1 MKFRRAILILTM
13 TAPLF
18 AYAEG
23 GVLGFIKKVGTRI
36 DSMTIRGVDRRYIEM
51 PEKPWQVILQGNVNQ
66 SILKMDAL
74 VDASRL
80 NLLAKDTGEDTF
92 GDLSWEPRIKT
103 PVSTY
108 AGVWAGYRG
117 YGFGYSKNVVGDDG
131 SIIKFG
137 LIGSSYGATL
147 RIHRFS
153 TKRPTVDAK
162 NSMSERENVTMEYPL
177 DDPMQ
182 VRLMTFDAYYF
193 FNGKRCSYTAAYDQ
207 SVIQRRSSGSL
218 MAGAMYYHSTIDFA
232 EDRNADFIYL
242 MNDIGKTKHYQFSI
256 GGGYAYNWVPCKGLL
271 VSGFGLLMVT
281 AYNRLDVWNYNSNFR
296 QYFIGEIESIGDIPT
311 GSLDPKN
318 MDQATVGQDIRDNLR
333 VWPMEDNAY
342 EKQYSHV
349 IPVIDARLSVTYNVG
364 NWFFNTN
371 AQLHRFSFK
380 YDEDKGSLS
389 DWYINASVGVRL

>member
-1 MKFRRAILILTM
+1 M

-18 AYAEG
+18 AHAEG

-51 PEKPWQVILQGNVNQ
+51 PEKPWQVILQGNINRSV
-66 SILKMDAL
+66 LEMDAL

-80 NLLAKDTGEDTF
+80 ERLSRDNPDDDIS

-108 AGVWAGYRG
+108 VGVWAGYRG
-117 YGFGYSKNVVGDDG
+117 YGFGYSKNVGGDDG

-162 NSMSERENVTMEYPL
+162 SSVSERQNVTIEYPL
-177 DDPMQ
+177 DNPMY
-182 VRLMTFDAYYF
+182 VRLMTFDGYYF

-218 MAGAMYYHSTIDFA
+218 MVGAMYYHSTIDYV
-232 EDRNADFIYL
+232 EDHNADFIYL
-242 MNDIGKTKHYQFSI
+242 MNDIGKTKHYQFSL

-271 VSGFGLLMVT
+271 VSGLGLLMVT
-281 AYNRLDVWNYNSNFR
+281 AYNRLDVWRYNSNFR
-296 QYFIGEIESIGDIPT
+296 QYFMGESNTISDIPVVT
-311 GSLDPKN
+311 
-318 MDQATVGQDIRDNLR
+318 MDQKSVNQAVRDVLR
-333 VWPMEDNAY
+333 VWPMEDDAY
-342 EKQYSHV
+342 EKQYSHA

-380 YDEDKGSLS
+380 YDEDKGSLT
-389 DWYINASVGVRL
+389 DWYVNASVGIRL

>member
-1 MKFRRAILILTM
+1 
-13 TAPLF
+13 
-18 AYAEG
+18 
-23 GVLGFIKKVGTRI
+23 
-36 DSMTIRGVDRRYIEM
+36 
-51 PEKPWQVILQGNVNQ
+51 
-66 SILKMDAL
+66 
-74 VDASRL
+74 
-80 NLLAKDTGEDTF
+80 
-92 GDLSWEPRIKT
+92 
-103 PVSTY
+103 
-108 AGVWAGYRG
+108 
-117 YGFGYSKNVVGDDG
+117 
-131 SIIKFG
+131 
-137 LIGSSYGATL
+137 
-147 RIHRFS
+147 
-153 TKRPTVDAK
+153 
-162 NSMSERENVTMEYPL
+162 
-177 DDPMQ
+177 
-182 VRLMTFDAYYF
+182 
-193 FNGKRCSYTAAYDQ
+193 
-207 SVIQRRSSGSL
+207 